1 MRINIMCD
9 IKSGLM
15 KFMFLMML
23 VSLSFMNSNFAQIN
37 QPAPTRQS
45 SIDAFTSGNYELAYK
60 GFSQLLLKYPRDPL
74 YKYYSGAS
82 LVMLKKNPV
91 EAATLLE
98 QSLNGAS
105 VVKSLPEDA
114 LFYLGRAQQMSGKY
128 QEAIVSYS
136 SFTDQVGKK
145 SARDLGVPGYIQE
158 CENKRGMV
166 AAAAVKPAV
175 SSEVEKS
182 VITKQTEPPAIITT
196 EKNPADS
203 PVKEREQLPPESEKL
218 LDEALKLQYKS
229 DSLNQIA
236 GDQKK
241 QLDKL
246 PESERSSLQFKI
258 SQTENLASAYQKSA
272 DMKYSQAQ
280 ARMSQKQESVPVNT
294 DTVEK
299 LVKKEPPPV
308 TEPIVISESA
318 GKTDTVKKKQSV
330 PVMGT
335 GVFVFFEILPKTSA
349 YPDEKIKIDPEV
361 PAGLIYRIQL
371 AVFRNPVAPSY
382 FKGINPVY
390 GFKVA
395 GTDKINYYAGMFRRS
410 ADAKKSSPRG

>member
-1 MRINIMCD
+1 MCD

-128 QEAIVSYS
+128 PEAIVSYS

-158 CENKRGMV
+158 CENKTW
-166 AAAAVKPAV
+166 AW
-175 SSEVEKS
+175 
-182 VITKQTEPPAIITT
+182 
-196 EKNPADS
+196 
-203 PVKEREQLPPESEKL
+203 
-218 LDEALKLQYKS
+218 
-229 DSLNQIA
+229 
-236 GDQKK
+236 
-241 QLDKL
+241 
-246 PESERSSLQFKI
+246 
-258 SQTENLASAYQKSA
+258 
-272 DMKYSQAQ
+272 
-280 ARMSQKQESVPVNT
+280 
-294 DTVEK
+294 
-299 LVKKEPPPV
+299 
-308 TEPIVISESA
+308 
-318 GKTDTVKKKQSV
+318 
-330 PVMGT
+330 
-335 GVFVFFEILPKTSA
+335 
-349 YPDEKIKIDPEV
+349 
-361 PAGLIYRIQL
+361 
-371 AVFRNPVAPSY
+371 
-382 FKGINPVY
+382 
-390 GFKVA
+390 
-395 GTDKINYYAGMFRRS
+395 
-410 ADAKKSSPRG
+410 